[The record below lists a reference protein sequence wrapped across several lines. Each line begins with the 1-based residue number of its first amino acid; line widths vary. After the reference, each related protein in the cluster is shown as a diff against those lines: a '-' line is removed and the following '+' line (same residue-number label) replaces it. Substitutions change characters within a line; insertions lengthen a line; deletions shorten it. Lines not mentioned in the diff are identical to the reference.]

1 MNQHIS
7 SDSVVITISLNQL
20 MNEEECD
27 TLLDQLN
34 NAIELVQ
41 SKKKE
46 LKKGF
51 NETKSQET
59 KEQENIKEVVI
70 VRELEVHK
78 KEYQYEEFLPKND
91 LGLFKKYQST
101 LFVWTKTTKFSVLFD
116 TNKVG
121 WNRSLFN
128 SCILNKPN
136 LLFLCFSKPMIVGL
150 WSSTEI
156 KTFNS
161 YSSDPSFF
169 LMKITEDE
177 IQHWYRSKQSTCP
190 EDAILVYSKHSTRW
204 FGCYDCWIQA
214 TPNGTS
220 TIYPEIL
227 SDFSGIS
234 FPKQSSFI
242 SSFNVERIVILKC
255 I

>member
-1 MNQHIS
+1 MKK
-7 SDSVVITISLNQL
+7 
-20 MNEEECD
+20 CD

-101 LFVWTKTTKFSVLFD
+101 LLSYSIRAYSINQIF
-116 TNKVG
+116 
-121 WNRSLFN
+121 
-128 SCILNKPN
+128 
-136 LLFLCFSKPMIVGL
+136 FLCFSKPMIVGL

-190 EDAILVYSKHSTRW
+190 EDAILGLFKT
-204 FGCYDCWIQA
+204 
-214 TPNGTS
+214 
-220 TIYPEIL
+220 
-227 SDFSGIS
+227 
-234 FPKQSSFI
+234 
-242 SSFNVERIVILKC
+242 FNPMVWLL
-255 I
+255 

>member
-1 MNQHIS
+1 MSQSIS

-20 MNEEECD
+20 RNEEDCEK
-27 TLLDQLN
+27 TLTLLN

-41 SKKKE
+41 YKKKE
-46 LKKGF
+46 LKKVF
-51 NETKSQET
+51 NETKNQGT

-91 LGLFKKYQST
+91 LGLFKKYQPT
-101 LFVWTKTTKFSVLFD
+101 IFLWTKTTQFSILFD

-136 LLFLCFSKPMIVGL
+136 LLFLCFSRSMVIGL

-156 KTFNS
+156 KSFNS
-161 YSSDPSFF
+161 YSSDLSFF

-177 IQHWYRSKQSTCP
+177 IQHWYRSKQSICP
-190 EDAILVYSKHSTRW
+190 DDAILVYSKHSTRW

-227 SDFSGIS
+227 SDFSGITFS
-234 FPKQSSFI
+234 KQSSFI
-242 SSFNVERIVILKC
+242 SSFKVERVVILEC
-255 I
+255 A